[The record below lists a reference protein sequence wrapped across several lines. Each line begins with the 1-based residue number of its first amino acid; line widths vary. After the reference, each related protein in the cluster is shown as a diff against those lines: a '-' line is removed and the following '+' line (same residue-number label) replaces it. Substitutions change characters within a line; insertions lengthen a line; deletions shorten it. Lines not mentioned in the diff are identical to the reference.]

1 LAINGLTVHLLG
13 SVIGSFLA
21 IESHKGVAL
30 AGVVDISHRSELIK
44 LGLKIPIGHVLVHS
58 VDEKF
63 GFASTTISTSSIGS
77 TATSTS
83 SSTSTSSTPW
93 ASFTRFGFVD
103 LDLLAINGLTVHL
116 LGSGLGSFPAIKS
129 HKGKALAGVVD
140 ISHHSELLELGLE
153 IPIVHVLVHS
163 VDKKFASLLSH
174 DAVDEFWILLE
185 TGSVLKDSDSDS
197 DRIRFNVS

>member
-1 LAINGLTVHLLG
+1 MRTSLKSLHKTINSL
-13 SVIGSFLA
+13 
-21 IESHKGVAL
+21 
-30 AGVVDISHRSELIK
+30 IS
-44 LGLKIPIGHVLVHS
+44 
-58 VDEKF
+58 
-63 GFASTTISTSSIGS
+63 ASSIAS
-77 TATSTS
+77 TATSA
-83 SSTSTSSTPW
+83 STSSTPW

-174 DAVDEFWILLE
+174 DDTLDEFWILLE
-185 TGSVLKDSDSDS
+185 
-197 DRIRFNVS
+197 